1 MAPQYSGSLRMPGFD
16 NLRSLWLSLPVL
28 TVVGLYT
35 LSEGVVHFL
44 KFSEEMDLMADVL
57 IILVTLVGGYFGST
71 SLAKIIRRKEE
82 EAALRKQQA
91 LASLERR
98 FHILNETCS
107 DGILLLGAD
116 GICHY
121 VSPSTRRL
129 LGYAPER
136 LLGRGGFELVH
147 PDDREMATARFTE
160 SLQHPGQLIRAE
172 FRLRH
177 QDGSWRWIDST
188 IRNLLADPSVQ
199 AIVSNQRDITDRR
212 EGKEVLSRAHKELE
226 ARVRGWT
233 EELASAT
240 ASFQKTLIEPQRGEE
255 GARTSQ
261 EQLRASAARLLSLQ
275 EEARARLSREIYDE
289 LGQALAALKFGSA
302 WLSSRLPTD
311 QAHLMEATRS
321 MSELADSAMGSVRRI
336 ATELRPSVLDHVG
349 LVAALEWQAQEFER
363 RTGIA
368 CKFAQGQADRPL
380 ATVVRT
386 TVFRICQE
394 TLSNVARHANATR
407 VRIDVHEEA
416 DSLLLTV
423 ADNGRGITE
432 QELASRTSL
441 GLLAMREQAL
451 LLGGQVSIVGR
462 AGEGTTVTVQIPLRQ
477 AISEE
482 PLEGRP

>member
-1 MAPQYSGSLRMPGFD
+1 MDPQYSDSLRMPGFD
-16 NLRSLWLSLPVL
+16 NLRSLWLWLPVL
-28 TVVGLYT
+28 TVVGLYG
-35 LSEGVVHFL
+35 LSEGLIHFL
-44 KFSEEMDLMADVL
+44 EFSEEMDLMADVL
-57 IILVTLVGGYFGST
+57 IILVTLIGGYFGST
-71 SLAKIIRRKEE
+71 SIAKIIRSQEE
-82 EAALRKQQA
+82 VAALRKHQA

-98 FHILNETCS
+98 FHILNETSS

-116 GICHY
+116 GICRY
-121 VSPSTRRL
+121 AGPSTRRL
-129 LGYAPER
+129 LGYAPEG
-136 LLGRGGFELVH
+136 LLDRGGFELVH
-147 PDDREMATARFTE
+147 PDDRKMATDRFAE
-160 SLQHPGQLIRAE
+160 SLQHPGKLIRAE

-199 AIVSNQRDITDRR
+199 AIVSNYRDITDRK
-212 EGKEVLSRAHKELE
+212 EGEEALRRAHEELE
-226 ARVRGWT
+226 ARGRGWT
-233 EELASAT
+233 GELASAT
-240 ASFQKTLIEPQRGEE
+240 AAFQKTLPERQRAEE
-255 GARTSQ
+255 ELRTPQ
-261 EQLRASAARLLSLQ
+261 EQLRASAGRLLSLQ
-275 EEARARLSREIYDE
+275 EEERARLSREIYEE
-289 LGQALAALKFGSA
+289 LGQALSALKLGSA

-311 QAHLMEATRS
+311 QAPLMEATRA

-336 ATELRPSVLDHVG
+336 ATELRPSVLDHLG
-349 LVAALEWQAQEFER
+349 LVAALEWQAQDFER
-363 RTGIA
+363 RTDIA
-368 CKFAQGQADRPL
+368 CEFAQGQADRPL

-394 TLSNVARHANATR
+394 TLSNVARHAHATR
-407 VRIDVHEEA
+407 VRIQVREEA
-416 DSLLLTV
+416 GSLLLTV

-477 AISEE
+477 AISGE